1 MTASCLPASCPLA
14 RKRVVLMRHG
24 EVRYFEADGRPVDP
38 RTVALT
44 EDGRR
49 QAAAAAAMLADYRF
63 DRALCS
69 SAPRT
74 RETAAFILAQT
85 AVATDMLHELR
96 EIRGGRLAEVAV
108 ADIDRVI
115 GRAFDHA
122 HEDTGFI
129 GGERFADFEARVL
142 GAFRSWLTAR
152 PGDETLFAVLHE
164 GVNRLLLSWAL
175 TGGRAAMAGLEQD
188 PGCVNVV
195 DFDVADGI
203 IQRSLVRTV
212 NVTPADPSKRSR
224 SATGME
230 ELCAVYRRYR
240 ERTQD

>member
-1 MTASCLPASCPLA
+1 
-14 RKRVVLMRHG
+14 
-24 EVRYFEADGRPVDP
+24 
-38 RTVALT
+38 
-44 EDGRR
+44 
-49 QAAAAAAMLADYRF
+49 
-63 DRALCS
+63 
-69 SAPRT
+69 
-74 RETAAFILAQT
+74 
-85 AVATDMLHELR
+85 MLHELR

-142 GAFRSWLTAR
+142 GAFRIWLTAR

-212 NVTPADPSKRSR
+212 KRHAGRTVQTQPLRDRDGGAVRRLPPLPGAGAGLTGGFPSDRNRRPGPAAPASPSLSPGRPKPNGPTCKAGEAGPAVEDPCPRPLGGPKRTER
-224 SATGME
+224 SS
-230 ELCAVYRRYR
+230 
-240 ERTQD
+240 